1 MTEEWH
7 DDPSLRSWLPFSART
22 RSRPSLRLFCFP
34 HAGGGASAFRGW
46 LASPVPG
53 VELHPVQ
60 LPGRETRYDE
70 AIPASFRPLIPE
82 LAEALLPLLDVP
94 FALLGN
100 SMGSLIAYE
109 LARHLQRRFML
120 CPVWLF
126 AAAAVPPPE
135 VEHIPKISDSPDQE
149 FIRLIQKRYNGIP
162 REIANNPEFRAT
174 FLPILRGDLRL
185 LEVYRWDPE
194 PALSCPVTV
203 VSGRADSSVD
213 PSVAC
218 GWAAATSGPFEQ
230 VRVAGGHLALLDH
243 RDLVLERLSGLS
255 FPAPAEAVPS
265 ARTADQTP

>member
-7 DDPSLRSWLPFSART
+7 DDPSLRRWLPFSART
-22 RSRPSLRLFCFP
+22 RPRPSLRLFCFP

-70 AIPASFRPLIPE
+70 ALPASFRPLIPE

-126 AAAAVPPPE
+126 AAAALPPPE

-149 FIRLIQKRYNGIP
+149 LIRLIQQRYNGIP
-162 REIANNPEFRAT
+162 REIADNPEFRAT

-194 PALSCPVTV
+194 SALSCPVTV

-213 PSVAC
+213 PGVAR
-218 GWAAATSGPFEQ
+218 GWAAVTSGPFEQ

-243 RDLVLERLSGLS
+243 RDLVLDRLSRLS
-255 FPAPAEAVPS
+255 LQAPAKAVPS
-265 ARTADQTP
+265 GTDG

>member
-1 MTEEWH
+1 
-7 DDPSLRSWLPFSART
+7 
-22 RSRPSLRLFCFP
+22 
-34 HAGGGASAFRGW
+34 
-46 LASPVPG
+46 

-70 AIPASFRPLIPE
+70 ALPASFRPLIPE

-126 AAAAVPPPE
+126 AAAALPPPE

-149 FIRLIQKRYNGIP
+149 LIRLIQQRYNGIP
-162 REIANNPEFRAT
+162 REIADNPEFRAT

-194 PALSCPVTV
+194 SALSCPVTV

-213 PSVAC
+213 PGVAR
-218 GWAAATSGPFEQ
+218 GWAAVTSGPFEQ

-243 RDLVLERLSGLS
+243 RDLVLDRLSRLS
-255 FPAPAEAVPS
+255 FQAPAKAVPS
-265 ARTADQTP
+265 GTDG